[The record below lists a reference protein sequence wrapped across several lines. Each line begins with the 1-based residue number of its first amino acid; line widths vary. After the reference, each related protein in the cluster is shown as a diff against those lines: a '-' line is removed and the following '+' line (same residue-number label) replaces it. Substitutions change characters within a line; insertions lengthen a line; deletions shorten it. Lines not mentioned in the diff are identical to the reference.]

1 MKNLPTAIKPLVLA
15 LSLLST
21 DTVLATPQHFKLS
34 SNDLTTNL
42 QQLAQQAGITLLFDY
57 QLTQNMSAPIVNG
70 NYELADLFNRLLEDK
85 DLVAITKGKDTWVI
99 HVKDSS
105 AIVLDKAVVYSN
117 QLGTITE
124 NSGSYT
130 PGSIATA
137 TRMVLTPRETPQ
149 SISVITRQKMDDFAL
164 TNIDSVI
171 QHTPGVS
178 ILTYDSER
186 TEYYARGFAIQ
197 NFQYDGIPMTRN
209 SAYSAGN
216 TLTDMAIYD
225 RVEVLKGA
233 NGLLTGVGTPGATL
247 NLVRKKPTYENQG
260 HISFGLGSWD
270 TYRTEIDVSGAF
282 NQAGSLRG
290 RFVTANQTAHSWQD
304 RYKKD
309 VYVFY
314 GIVEADL
321 GENTLLTFGAD
332 YQDNKPKGSTWGGNP
347 YWDSEG
353 NFNKRSR
360 SFSNA
365 ADWSRWEQ
373 YTRTVF
379 STLEHTFDNGWVGKV
394 QLNHQINGYD
404 AKLAALSGGN
414 PNPNTGKGA
423 QLWSG
428 RYDGKT
434 TSDAIDAYLSGFTE
448 LFGREHEFVLGAS
461 YAKRHWKNTGESAYG
476 YYKNRDFDYYSW
488 QGNIEKPIWENR
500 YHDDVKTYEQG
511 YYATSRLNFT
521 DNFKLILGARLSNYK
536 EQDMRTIGKVT
547 PFIGAMYDVND
558 TISVYSSY
566 SKIFKPQDAKDINNK
581 TLAPMTGSNYE
592 TGIKAEFFD
601 GRLNLQ
607 AAYFEIKQ
615 DNYAQEYTV
624 DNPIRPYAYKAV
636 KGVKTKGYELEISGA
651 LSANWQV
658 QAGFS
663 YAAPKLK
670 GTAINTTMPKTQA
683 TLYSSYNFNGELHPL
698 TIGGGLRWQGK
709 TWSNSQ
715 APTGK
720 YNSNG
725 KTIWQDKR
733 FSQKSFFV
741 VDAIARYQLTD
752 NLTVS
757 LNVDNLLNEKY
768 YTMMDFYSVY
778 SWGSPRSY
786 MLTTRYNF

>member
-1 MKNLPTAIKPLVLA
+1 MKNLPTSIKPIVLVF
-15 LSLLST
+15 SLLSAGAA
-21 DTVLATPQHFKLS
+21 LAAPQHFA
-34 SNDLTTNL
+34 LTTKDLSTNL
-42 QQLAQQAGITLLFDY
+42 EQLAQQAGITLSFDY
-57 QLTQNMSAPIVNG
+57 QLIQNISAPTIKG
-70 NYELADLFNRLLEDK
+70 NYELADLFNRLLDDK
-85 DLVAITKGKDTWVI
+85 GLVAINKGENIWVI
-99 HVKDSS
+99 QAKTSS
-105 AIVLDKAVVYSN
+105 AIDLDKAVVYSN

-124 NSGSYT
+124 NTGSYT
-130 PGSIATA
+130 PGTIATA
-137 TRMVLTPRETPQ
+137 TRITLTPRQTPQ

-171 QHTPGVS
+171 KHTPGVS

-260 HISFGLGSWD
+260 HISLGLGSWD
-270 TYRTEIDVSGAF
+270 TYRTEIDLSGPL
-282 NQAGSLRG
+282 NKEGSIRG
-290 RFVTANQTAHSWQD
+290 RFVTADQTAHSWQN

-314 GIVEADL
+314 GIIEADVS
-321 GENTLLTFGAD
+321 ENTLLTLGAD

-347 YWDSEG
+347 YWDSLG
-353 NFNKRSR
+353 NFNKRSP

-365 ADWSRWEQ
+365 ASWSRWEQ

-379 STLEHTFDNGWVGKV
+379 STLEHRFNNGWVGKV

-414 PNPNTGKGA
+414 PNPSTGKGA
-423 QLWSG
+423 KLWSG
-428 RYDGKT
+428 QYEGKT

-461 YAKRHWKNTGESAYG
+461 YAKRHWKNTGESG
-476 YYKNRDFDYYSW
+476 HEYYQGRDFDYYNW
-488 QGNIEKPIWENR
+488 TGVIEKPVWGNR
-500 YHDDVKTYEQG
+500 YQDDVKTYEQG
-511 YYATSRLNFT
+511 YYATSRLNFS

-536 EQDMRTIGKVT
+536 EQDMRTFDKVT
-547 PFIGAMYDVND
+547 PFIGAVYDVND
-558 TISVYSSY
+558 NFSVYSSY
-566 SKIFKPQDAKDINNK
+566 SKIFKPQDAKDIHNK
-581 TLAPMTGSNYE
+581 TLPPMTGANYE
-592 TGIKAEFFD
+592 AGIKAEFFE
-601 GRLNLQ
+601 GRLNMQ

-615 DNYAQEYTV
+615 DNYAQEYSV
-624 DNPIRPYAYKAV
+624 ENPQRPYAYEAI
-636 KGVKTKGYELEISGA
+636 KGVKTKGYEIEVSGA
-651 LSANWQV
+651 LSDNWQI

-670 GTAINTTMPKTQA
+670 GTAINTSMPKTQA
-683 TLYSSYNFNGELHPL
+683 TLYSSYNFEGELKPL
-698 TIGGGLRWQGK
+698 TLGAGMRWQSK
-709 TWSNSQ
+709 TWSNRQ
-715 APTGK
+715 APTGQYDAK
-720 YNSNG
+720 G
-725 KTIWQDKR
+725 EVIWQDKR
-733 FSQKSFFV
+733 FSQKNFFV
-741 VDAIARYQLTD
+741 VDAMASYQLTD
-752 NLTVS
+752 NLTLS
-757 LNVDNLLNEKY
+757 LNIDNLLDEKY
-768 YTMMDFYSVY
+768 YTMMDIYSVY
-778 SWGSPRSY
+778 SWGAPRSY